1 MTILQDLLKFIPEY
15 WDTDPQGVPVIKITY
30 EGDACWVNIQDDTME
45 LVPQGGNGK
54 RHKILLDLMLRDALT
69 WIPYQMR
76 LGDLVDQINLFPASE
91 GYCAELIEASFQYF
105 TDGTVRPPDLNNIW
119 RQRPIIYTNVPLPP
133 HTPPLTQGALTPG
146 DPNWPTPGWF
156 LNEPGTE
163 RPIMIPGFGNG
174 IADIAAAVLVDG
186 LYNIVENNYLSGTT
200 SLIWQLL
207 KPIARTLRK
216 SQDYGTELTR
226 QIDLR
231 SVEGPWLDRW
241 GAIYGIKRIY
251 PETDSD
257 FRRRLSATVLQ
268 PRLSPTSIERAVQY
282 GLSFL
287 DVQVTDVPGTP
298 FKFKVV
304 AKAPPAR
311 SFYIYPAVQN
321 IIESYRAAGTFYDF
335 NGEVLHKEEI
345 VPPHW
350 AVRMTRSFTSGHS
363 DLYYAGDAIP
373 DGVLTPWRHIID
385 NDFALGVD
393 DSLLGGSQFGG
404 ELFG

>member
-1 MTILQDLLKFIPEY
+1 MTVLQDLLKFIPEY
-15 WDTDPQGVPVIKITY
+15 WDTDPQGVPVLQITY
-30 EGDACWVNIQDDTME
+30 LGAACWVNIQDDTME

-54 RHKILLDLMLRDALT
+54 RHKIQLDLMLTDALT

-91 GYCAELIEASFQYF
+91 GYHAELVDASFQYF

-119 RQRPIIYTNVPLPP
+119 RQRPIIYTNVPLPS
-133 HTPPLTQGALTPG
+133 HTPPLTEAARPG
-146 DPNWPTPGWF
+146 DPEFPTIGWY
-156 LNEPGTE
+156 LNEPGTA

-186 LYNIVENNYLSGTT
+186 LYNIVENNNLPGTT

-207 KPIARTLRK
+207 KPIAKTLRK
-216 SQDYGTELTR
+216 SQDYGAELTR

-287 DVQVTDVPGTP
+287 DVQVSDVPGTP
-298 FKFKVV
+298 FRFKIT

-321 IIESYRAAGTFYDF
+321 IVESYRAAGTSYDF
-335 NGEVLHKEEI
+335 SGEVLYKED
-345 VPPHW
+345 VVSPHW
-350 AVRMTRSFTSGHS
+350 AVRMTRSFTSGHE
-363 DLYYAGDAIP
+363 DIYYAGNAIP
-373 DGVLTPWRHIID
+373 DGIETPWRPIFD
-385 NDFALGVD
+385 GDFAVGTDNNLFNGT
-393 DSLLGGSQFGG
+393 QFGG